1 MSQDTIIVAVAGG
14 TASGKSTLVRALQ
27 DSLGAEE
34 CVVICHDRYYL
45 DVEDPS
51 SFNYDHP
58 DALDTDLLVQHL
70 RALKSGDA
78 VELPVYDYATHTRQ
92 PQTERVEP
100 RRVVVVEGILV
111 LENDELYSVADLRV
125 YVHAPAD
132 LRLVRR
138 IRRDSVER
146 GRSLESVLNQWVNTV
161 RSMHIEHVEPCRVEA
176 DLVLEGMG
184 LIEPLVEQLNT
195 AIANL
200 GRKGIPDGE
209 DAITL
214 ELSGFLSKP

>member
-1 MSQDTIIVAVAGG
+1 MSQKPIIVAVAGG

-27 DSLGAEE
+27 DSLGADE
-34 CVVICHDRYYL
+34 CAVICHDRYYL

-58 DALDTDLLVQHL
+58 DALDTDLLVDHL
-70 RALKSGDA
+70 RALKAGDA
-78 VELPVYDYATHTRQ
+78 VELPVYDYASHTRQ
-92 PQTERVEP
+92 PHTERVEP

-111 LENDELYSVADLRV
+111 LENDDLFEAADLRV

-138 IRRDSVER
+138 IRRDAIER

-161 RSMHIEHVEPCRVEA
+161 RTMHIEYVEPCRVEA

-184 LIEPLVEQLNT
+184 LIGPLVERLNK
-195 AIANL
+195 AIVNVDAA
-200 GRKGIPDGE
+200 GIPDGD

-214 ELSGFLSKP
+214 ELSGFLTKP

>member
-1 MSQDTIIVAVAGG
+1 MSQHTIIVAVAGG
-14 TASGKSTLVRALQ
+14 TASGKSTLVRALS
-27 DSLGAEE
+27 DRLGADE
-34 CVVICHDRYYL
+34 CLVICHDRYYL
-45 DVEDPS
+45 DVSDPS

-58 DALDTDLLVQHL
+58 DALDTDLLVEHV
-70 RALKSGDA
+70 RALKAGDA

-92 PQTERVEP
+92 PHTERVEP

-111 LENDELYSVADLRV
+111 LENDELFDAADLRV

-138 IRRDSVER
+138 IRRDAVER

-161 RSMHIEHVEPCRVEA
+161 RTMHIEHVDPCRLEA

-184 LIEPLVEQLNT
+184 LIEPLVERLNT
-195 AIANL
+195 AIANI
-200 GRKGIPDGE
+200 GRPGIPDGD

-214 ELSGFLSKP
+214 ELSGFITKP